1 MVNQTDVFPRLRSI
15 TLEVSL
21 HAKNS
26 VPNVLNKP
34 LDRCGI
40 TFYVRIKLGRQGLA
54 IHKHQY
60 NASLQSSA
68 PGGVINDLCHSQH
81 VENEAHNE
89 VPDTSIL
96 DDSWVLPFLDPRRR
110 MLSPLKQ
117 LLDVQ
122 SVEVERR
129 WTVRYRQQD
138 VENGNAV
145 IRAQPLRRMW
155 RFRTVGEML
164 EGAGAG
170 FGEFL
175 DPAVEYLGTSLED
188 VVEIEENTTKDIE
201 HHLIP

>member
-15 TLEVSL
+15 TLKVSL

-26 VPNVLNKP
+26 VPDVLNKP

-54 IHKHQY
+54 IRKHQY

-81 VENEAHNE
+81 VEDEAHNE

-96 DDSWVLPFLDPRRR
+96 DDSWVLRFLDPRRR

-129 WTVRYRQQD
+129 WTVRYRQHD

-175 DPAVEYLGTSLED
+175 DPALEYLGTSLED
-188 VVEIEENTTKDIE
+188 VVEIKENTAKDIE
-201 HHLIP
+201 HQLIP